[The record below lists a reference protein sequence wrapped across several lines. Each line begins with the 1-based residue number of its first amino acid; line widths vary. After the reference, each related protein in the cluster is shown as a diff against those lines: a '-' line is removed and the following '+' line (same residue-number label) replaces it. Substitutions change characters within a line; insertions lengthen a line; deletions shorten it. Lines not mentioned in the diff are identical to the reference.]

1 MSIRKIISQVKLSR
15 SGSTVGNELDEDTE
29 EEDPFAEMEREE
41 KKKEEKAKSRSHQP
55 QYTQTQ
61 ANLLARFAETSES
74 SFSM

>member
-15 SGSTVGNELDEDTE
+15 SGSTVGTDFEEDE

-41 KKKEEKAKSRSHQP
+41 KKKEEKAKSRSNQP

-61 ANLLARFAETSES
+61 ANLLAKFAETTES
-74 SFSM
+74 SFNL